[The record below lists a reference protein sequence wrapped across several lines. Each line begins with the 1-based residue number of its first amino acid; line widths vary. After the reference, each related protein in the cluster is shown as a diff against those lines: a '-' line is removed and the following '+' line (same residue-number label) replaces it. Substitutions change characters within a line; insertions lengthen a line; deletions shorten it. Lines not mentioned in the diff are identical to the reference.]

1 MSVSQYVALVD
12 RLRRQSS
19 ETEWLEFK
27 RLRCAP
33 DQLGQYLSALANS
46 ACLAEQPKGYLV
58 LGIEDETHRV
68 TGTTFDPY
76 TAKAKGNQN
85 LLLWLGA
92 GLEPN
97 LGFDVHLV
105 DHPQGRVVVFGVA
118 PAKDQPVS
126 FRGTPYVRI
135 GSSKTELSKYP
146 DGARAIWTREL
157 DWSAQLCNG
166 AGLSALEPTALA
178 KAREQF
184 LDRHPAQRHEVQG
197 WDDSTFLHKTR
208 LFRDGAAT
216 NAALLLLGRPE
227 SASLLEDGIAWLF
240 WILKDADGR
249 PLDSANIHLPF
260 LDAGDRVL
268 QRIRNLPVRFMPRG
282 RLTPKQF
289 DQYDPWVV
297 REAVHNAIAHQDY
310 YRRCRVSVVEFPDR
324 VIVNN
329 AGAFLPG
336 DVETAIRRNAP
347 GIRYQNPLLAGA
359 MYALGVIESQGG
371 GVRKMFETQRE
382 RFFPLPDYDLA
393 EYGYVEVTIPGGLFG
408 EAYPRLLMERPDL
421 ALEQVILLDRVQKGL
436 PISPEA
442 HLELEAEGLIRGAH
456 PHYEIADPNLD
467 ATAPSA
473 GISIDGP
480 TPDLGHQHYVDLV
493 VSVVVERGPVGRAAI
508 EKVLLPELPEE
519 LTDEQ
524 KRTRVRNLLQKARQE
539 GRIVN
544 TGSRTRPA
552 WMHAGRRQGEPL
564 LAD

>member
-1 MSVSQYVALVD
+1 MD
-12 RLRRQSS
+12 RLRRQS

-85 LLLWLGA
+85 LLLWLAA

-97 LGFDVHLV
+97 PGFDVHLV

-118 PAKDQPVS
+118 PAKNQPVS
-126 FRGTPYVRI
+126 FRGTAYVRI
-135 GSSKTELSKYP
+135 GSSKTELSKDP
-146 DGARAIWTREL
+146 HRARAIWTREL

-240 WILKDADGR
+240 WILKDADNR

>member
-1 MSVSQYVALVD
+1 MAWGGTRAEPGIRCSLCGSPPGP
-12 RLRRQSS
+12 RRFLR
-19 ETEWLEFK
+19 
-27 RLRCAP
+27 
-33 DQLGQYLSALANS
+33 
-46 ACLAEQPKGYLV
+46 
-58 LGIEDETHRV
+58 
-68 TGTTFDPY
+68 
-76 TAKAKGNQN
+76 
-85 LLLWLGA
+85 
-92 GLEPN
+92 
-97 LGFDVHLV
+97 
-105 DHPQGRVVVFGVA
+105 GRVGQGSAGDFH
-118 PAKDQPVS
+118 
-126 FRGTPYVRI
+126 GTAYIRI
-135 GSSKTELSKYP
+135 GSSKAELSKYP
-146 DGARAIWTREL
+146 DRARAIWTREP
-157 DWSAQLCNG
+157 DWSAQPCNG
-166 AGLSALEPTALA
+166 TGLSALEPTALA

-184 LDRHPAQRHEVQG
+184 LERHPAQRHDVQG
-197 WDDSTFLHKTR
+197 WDDPTFLHKTR
-208 LFRDGAAT
+208 LFRDGSAT

-240 WILKDADGR
+240 WILKDADNR
-249 PLDSANIHLPF
+249 PLDSVNIHLPF

-329 AGAFLPG
+329 AGAFFPG
-336 DVETAIRRNAP
+336 DVETAIHRNAP

-359 MYALGVIESQGG
+359 MYALGVIEPQGG
-371 GVRKMFETQRE
+371 GIRKMFETQRE

-393 EYGYVEVTIPGGLFG
+393 EYGYVEVTIPGRLFG

-456 PHYEIADPNLD
+456 PHHEIADPNLD
-467 ATAPSA
+467 VTAPSA
-473 GISIDGP
+473 GIGIDGS

-493 VSVVVERGPVGRAAI
+493 VSVVADQGPVGRSEI
-508 EKVLLPELPEE
+508 DEILLGQLPAN
-519 LTDEQ
+519 LTDDQ
-524 KRTRVRNLLQKARQE
+524 KRIKVQNLIQEARKS

-544 TGSRTRPA
+544 QGSRGRPA
-552 WMHAGRRQGEPL
+552 WVSKRNRGEPHK
-564 LAD
+564 